1 MVERRWDEEVD
12 LLVAGGGAGGMTA
25 ALVASLEGL
34 EVVLCEKSDQV
45 GGTAATSAGSLWI
58 PENVESRS
66 IGLQDSIDDAA
77 KYLDS
82 LIGDDPD
89 AGLRTTYLES
99 GPVALAYLAARS
111 DVQFASA
118 GSHPD
123 YQINKPGAAFSGRV
137 VIPLPFDGRIL
148 DREFIRVRPPIEEFM
163 LFGGMMVGKSDI
175 PRLLQRFRSLP
186 DFVHSLNLMARYLV
200 DRIRYPRGT
209 RLVMGNALVARL
221 FASLLKQRVSVR
233 FDCAIKDVLLEAGRI
248 TGAVIVQ
255 NGRERLVRTRV
266 GVVLATGGF
275 AHNQKYRTAFMSPP
289 VPRHSMAFAGNVG
302 DGVEIGQRLGAR
314 ISAEQHRSGAF
325 WTPVSVVRRSNGGDG
340 LYPHLLLDRAKP
352 GLIAVNADGARFV
365 NEAVSYHDFVLAM
378 FEGNR
383 RVPSIPAYLICDY
396 AFVYKYGLGA
406 IHPGTRNVISCERK
420 GLLVCGQTISKLAT
434 KIAIDPAQLN
444 DTVARANAFATTGI
458 DIDFGKGGTAFDR
471 FNGDPDH
478 RPNPCLGEIRTPP
491 FCALAVWPA
500 EIAVSTGLATD
511 KDARVI
517 DGEGRPFPGLYACGN
532 DMASIMKG
540 TYPGPGTTLGPAIVF
555 GYRAAM
561 HAAKAKNGTTGFG
574 P

>member
-275 AHNQKYRTAFMSPP
+275 AHNQKYRTAFMSRRCPGIP
-289 VPRHSMAFAGNVG
+289 WRLPGMLAMGLKSVSESAPEYQRSSIGAAHSGH
-302 DGVEIGQRLGAR
+302 RSLSLGA
-314 ISAEQHRSGAF
+314 
-325 WTPVSVVRRSNGGDG
+325 
-340 LYPHLLLDRAKP
+340 
-352 GLIAVNADGARFV
+352 
-365 NEAVSYHDFVLAM
+365 AM
-378 FEGNR
+378 VAMG
-383 RVPSIPAYLICDY
+383 SIPTFCSI
-396 AFVYKYGLGA
+396 G
-406 IHPGTRNVISCERK
+406 RN
-420 GLLVCGQTISKLAT
+420 
-434 KIAIDPAQLN
+434 
-444 DTVARANAFATTGI
+444 
-458 DIDFGKGGTAFDR
+458 
-471 FNGDPDH
+471 
-478 RPNPCLGEIRTPP
+478 
-491 FCALAVWPA
+491 
-500 EIAVSTGLATD
+500 
-511 KDARVI
+511 RV
-517 DGEGRPFPGLYACGN
+517 
-532 DMASIMKG
+532 
-540 TYPGPGTTLGPAIVF
+540 
-555 GYRAAM
+555 
-561 HAAKAKNGTTGFG
+561 
-574 P
+574 

>member
-1 MVERRWDEEVD
+1 MLDRGWDEEVD

-25 ALVASLEGL
+25 ALVAALEGL

-58 PENVESRS
+58 PGNVESRRV
-66 IGLQDSIDDAA
+66 GLHDSIDDAA
-77 KYLDS
+77 KYLNC
-82 LIGDDPD
+82 LIGDEAD
-89 AGLRTTYLES
+89 AELRTTYLES
-99 GPVALAYLAARS
+99 GPGALAYLAARS
-111 DVQFASA
+111 EVKFAPA
-118 GSHPD
+118 GNHPD

-148 DREFIRVRPPIEEFM
+148 DREFTHVRPPIDEFM
-163 LFGGMMVGKSDI
+163 LLGGMMVGKSDI
-175 PRLLQRFRSLP
+175 TRLLRRFRSLP
-186 DFVHSLNLMARYLV
+186 DFVHSLNLVARYLV
-200 DRIRYPRGT
+200 DRVRYPRGT

-233 FDCAIKDVLLEAGRI
+233 FECAIKDVLLEAGRV

-255 NGRERLVRTRV
+255 SGRERTIRTRV

-275 AHNQKYRTAFMSPP
+275 AHNQKYRTAFMPQP
-289 VPRHSMAFAGNVG
+289 TPRRSMAFVGNVG
-302 DGVEIGQRLGAR
+302 DGIEIGQRLGAQ
-314 ISAEQHRSGAF
+314 ISPEQHRSGAF
-325 WTPVSVVRRSNGGDG
+325 WSPVSIVRRGNGGEG

-352 GLIAVNADGARFV
+352 GLIAVNANGARFV

-378 FEGNR
+378 FEANI
-383 RVPSIPAYLICDY
+383 RVPSIPAYLICDS

-406 IHPGTRNVISCERK
+406 IHPGTRGVIRCERK
-420 GLLVCGQTISKLAT
+420 GLLVCGQTISELAT
-434 KIAIDPAQLN
+434 KISIDPARLN
-444 DTVARANAFATTGI
+444 DTVARTNAFATTGI
-458 DIDFGKGGTAFDR
+458 DSDFGKGGTSFDR
-471 FNGDPDH
+471 FNGDPNH

-491 FCALAVWPA
+491 FCALPVWPA

-511 KDARVI
+511 RDACVI
-517 DGEGRPFPGLYACGN
+517 DGQGRPFPGLYACGN

-561 HAAKAKNGTTGFG
+561 HAARVKTGTIGSS